1 MRGLS
6 LIPSRQSAALA
17 REIERQL
24 KKESGDVIAAAQRD
38 ASAVTTQARAAARR
52 RVHEAVRELRQEG
65 ARRLVRARAEL
76 ETEKRARAQRR
87 AAQAVSDA
95 LPLVREQLEAR
106 WRDRQ
111 SRRQWTDAVA
121 RLCVL
126 RLRPGIWLVE
136 HPPDWSEPERR
147 DFIAMI
153 GEREGVDISFETA
166 GDLSSGLRVKADQ
179 AVLDATPHGLLA
191 DDRSVAALI
200 LDEIG
205 KLDADAAAYPERR

>member
-1 MRGLS
+1 MSQPS
-6 LIPSRQSAALA
+6 LIPSRQPAALA
-17 REIERQL
+17 REIERQF

-38 ASAVTTQARAAARR
+38 ASVITTQARAAARR
-52 RVHEAVRELRQEG
+52 RVHEAIRELRQEG
-65 ARRLVRARAEL
+65 ARRLARARAEV
-76 ETEKRARAQRR
+76 ETEERARAQRR

-95 LPLVREQLEAR
+95 SPVVREQLEVR

-126 RLRPGIWLVE
+126 RLRPGIWLIE
-136 HPPDWSEPERR
+136 HPRDWSEPERR

-153 GEREGVDISFETA
+153 REREGVDISFELA
-166 GDLSSGLRVKADQ
+166 GDLRSGLRVRADQ

-191 DDRSVAALI
+191 DDRTVAALI

-205 KLDADAAAYPERR
+205 KLDADAAAYSGRR